1 MFKQNYYHL
10 QIPLTSHVDE
20 LPEKLRKRL
29 ENSWAGTFYREFFC
43 RLDEKPFEV
52 LYAAFPSRP
61 NVPVNVLVGLE
72 FLKAANGWTDE
83 EMYDIFCYDIQVRYA
98 LGYRQLGEGDFDLRT
113 LYYFRERL
121 GCHMQETG
129 VNLLEQ
135 AFEQV
140 TDQQIAAF
148 QLKTGKQRMDSTLLA
163 SNIRQMGRVQLLVTV
178 LQRVHRML
186 SEADQE
192 LYAELFAPYT
202 KGHAGQYVYHMRNEA
217 VGTHLQRIGED
228 MGHLLQELQPAYGE
242 EPVYQVLARVFGE
255 HFRLAE
261 RKVMVKANNELSAS
275 SLQSPDDL
283 EATYREKRGQGY
295 QGYAANLSETCDPEN
310 PSPGSGY
317 PPLQLITKVQVAP
330 NNTDDSQL
338 LAEAVPE
345 LKARTGPSTSSG
357 QCLDTV
363 YTDGGHGGPQA
374 DVVLQ
379 EQQVEHIQTAIRGRE
394 PDPEKLHLDDFT
406 IQLNEDGKPVKAACP
421 QGQNVSVHTT
431 GQQKAF
437 VAHFEPT
444 VCQACPLMERC
455 PARAGK
461 RDKRHHLRF
470 TLPEVQMAQ
479 RRRRSRECQKE
490 GRNLRAAVESTVR
503 SVKHPF
509 PAGKLPVRG
518 RFRVTCLVIGSAAV
532 TNLRRIHRYLEAK
545 MEVEEQQKKA
555 SEQQRSDQEGA
566 GSFIFSF
573 AKAIRAAFFAQLQLQ
588 SVTISW

>member
-1 MFKQNYYHL
+1 MFKKNHSHL

-83 EMYDIFCYDIQVRYA
+83 EMYDMFCYDIQIRYA
-98 LGYRQLGEGDFDLRT
+98 LGLRQLGEGDFDLRT

-121 GCHMQETG
+121 SCYMQETG
-129 VNLLEQ
+129 VNLLDQ

-140 TDQQIAAF
+140 TAQQIAAF

-178 LQRVHRML
+178 LQRVQRML

-202 KGHAGQYVYHMRNEA
+202 KGHAGQYVYHMKGEE
-217 VGTHLQRIGED
+217 VGPHLQRIGED
-228 MGHLLQELQPAYGE
+228 MACLLSDLKATYASESA
-242 EPVYQVLARVFGE
+242 YQVLERVFGE
-255 HFRLAE
+255 HFQVKDSKVTARLAE
-261 RKVMVKANNELSAS
+261 ELSAA

-283 EATYREKRGQGY
+283 EATYREKRGRGY
-295 QGYAANLSETCDPEN
+295 QGYVANVSETCDPEN
-310 PSPGSGY
+310 PTAGSGY
-317 PPLQLITKVQVAP
+317 SPLQLITKVQVAS
-330 NNTDDSQL
+330 NNIDDSQL
-338 LAEAVPE
+338 LAEALPE
-345 LKARTGPSTSSG
+345 LKVRTD
-357 QCLDTV
+357 LDTV

-379 EQQVEHIQTAIRGRE
+379 EQQVEHIQTAIRGRT

-406 IQLNEDGKPVKAACP
+406 IQLNEDGKPAKATCP
-421 QGQNVSVHTT
+421 QGQTVSVPTT
-431 GQQKAF
+431 SQQKAF

-444 VCQACPLMERC
+444 VCQACPMVERC
-455 PARAGK
+455 PARMGK
-461 RDKRHHLRF
+461 RDERHHLRF

-518 RFRVTCLVIGSAAV
+518 RFRVACLVIGSAAV

-545 MEVEEQQKKA
+545 MGVEEQQKKA
-555 SEQQRSDQEGA
+555 SEQQRSDQKGA
-566 GSFIFSF
+566 DSFILSF

-588 SVTISW
+588 CATVGL